1 MKRALGQKRELKN
14 VLLVVIPA
22 AALTL
27 VLYLLA
33 PDNLHGSLGSSFGG
47 GSSAP
52 GANVASPI
60 KQGRQLLVL
69 DRAPAGTAPVS
80 YEYIMPEDQQRRV
93 LREGLKL
100 KAGDDVN
107 DVLKRLGSP
116 LKDNARYGTK
126 DLTEPGK
133 YRALNYYFAKRQ
145 LAVGNDFDPCVF
157 VVFDERGKL
166 FAVASNV
173 ADVPELNWGAGVTAY
188 FGVAH

>member
-1 MKRALGQKRELKN
+1 MKRTLGQKRELKN

-22 AALTL
+22 AICTL
-27 VLYLLA
+27 VLFLLS
-33 PDNLHGSLGSSFGG
+33 DNLHGSFGSRPG
-47 GSSAP
+47 AP
-52 GANVASPI
+52 GTNVASTN

-69 DRAPAGTAPVS
+69 DRAPAGATPIG

-93 LREGLKL
+93 LRDGLKL

-107 DVLKRLGSP
+107 DVIKRLGSP

-126 DLTEPGK
+126 DMTEPAK
-133 YRALNYYFAKRQ
+133 YRALNYYFAKRE
-145 LAVGNDFDPCVF
+145 LAGANDFDPCVF
-157 VVFDERGKL
+157 IVFDEAGKL